1 MRTRSPRARRS
12 SAAAPSRSYGIPTGC
27 DPRTIIGFSEGAET
41 RHGDGE
47 LGRGG
52 TLQRGAATMR
62 AGVGLDLRASR
73 RGHEDMAIL
82 PAAELR
88 SLEETAHLMRSP
100 ANARRL
106 LAALHRALAD
116 EGDAESP
123 AALRA
128 DVGLRRWPRKSGR
141 RGFPSSRPNV
151 AKTCATGWRSTAG
164 RRSGCWTW
172 WEQSCAT
179 RSAGSASLNH

>member
-1 MRTRSPRARRS
+1 
-12 SAAAPSRSYGIPTGC
+12 
-27 DPRTIIGFSEGAET
+27 
-41 RHGDGE
+41 
-47 LGRGG
+47 
-52 TLQRGAATMR
+52 MR

-141 RGFPSSRPNV
+141 RGFPSSRV
-151 AKTCATGWRSTAG
+151 FQAEFREDLRHWVEVDRRTALRVLDLVG
-164 RRSGCWTW
+164 AVLRDAFSGIGKPEPLKHLGCGVW
-172 WEQSCAT
+172 SRCH
-179 RSAGSASLNH
+179 S